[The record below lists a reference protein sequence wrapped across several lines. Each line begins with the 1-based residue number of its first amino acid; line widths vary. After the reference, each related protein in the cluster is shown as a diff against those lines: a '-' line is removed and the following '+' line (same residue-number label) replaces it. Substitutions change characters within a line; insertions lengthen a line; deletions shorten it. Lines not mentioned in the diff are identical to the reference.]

1 MKLYHK
7 SKNKIEKKKLYD
19 HNVNLKYI
27 IAKLKKNKGKK
38 EGIECGRGKAHFP
51 LATTSRNT

>member
-19 HNVNLKYI
+19 HKVNLKYI
-27 IAKLKKNKGKK
+27 VAKLKKNK